1 MLKSISRF
9 FAAINGY
16 QRPGE
21 LAAGAACGVILGV
34 LPGGNASWWI
44 LFIVFALV
52 KINKGAM
59 ILVMLLFMWL
69 ASSLDPLL
77 HSLGYGILTA
87 PALNPLFTRM
97 ASLPLVP
104 LTRFNNTLVMGGL
117 AAALPLWLISYAVF
131 RLLVKFYRSYIRDT
145 IIRPRLLPWIKRVP
159 ILRHMYRALEI
170 LFGAGEGVWRS

>member
-21 LAAGAACGVILGV
+21 LAAGAACGVVLGV

-44 LFIVFALV
+44 LFILFALV

-59 ILVMLLFMWL
+59 ILVMLLCMWL
-69 ASSLDPLL
+69 ASGLDPLL
-77 HSLGYGILTA
+77 HNLGYEILTLES
-87 PALNPLFTRM
+87 LNPLFSRM
-97 ASLPLVP
+97 ASMPLVP

-117 AAALPLWLISYAVF
+117 AAAIPLWIISYGVF
-131 RLLVKFYRSYIRDT
+131 RMVVKLYRSYVRDT

-159 ILRHMYRALEI
+159 VLRHLYRALEFV
-170 LFGAGEGVWRS
+170 FGSGEGVWR